1 MASKT
6 VYCKAQFTFDE
17 AGRCPSSMKNQ
28 HWQMLDI
35 SYHPHK
41 PRKWK
46 ECTVASTPRWGRGEG
61 VERRTRED
69 GLSAPFSVSFRKY
82 LTFLVL
88 IRKTTLVGGMGR
100 EMGGRF
106 GRDRVDMGLPMADS
120 C

>member
-1 MASKT
+1 
-6 VYCKAQFTFDE
+6 
-17 AGRCPSSMKNQ
+17 MKNQ

-46 ECTVASTPRWGRGEG
+46 ECTVASTPRCGG
-61 VERRTRED
+61 ERRTRED
-69 GLSAPFSVSFRKY
+69 GLSAPFSLSFRKY

-106 GRDRVDMGLPMADS
+106 RREGIWVYLWLILTHV
-120 C
+120 